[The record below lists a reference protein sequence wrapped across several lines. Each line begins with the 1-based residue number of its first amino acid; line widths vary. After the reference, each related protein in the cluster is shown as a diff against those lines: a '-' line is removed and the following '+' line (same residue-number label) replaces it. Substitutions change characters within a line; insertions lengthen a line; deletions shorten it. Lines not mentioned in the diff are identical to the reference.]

1 MKVKL
6 RIDLNGEEKE
16 LLLKQVRRE
25 YSHHIKMLSATK
37 RNKGLTNTRR
47 AALVNIQVL
56 RCLRLC
62 KIAKQYELDMTQYYV
77 DQAEVYDMDL
87 FTKDYADTFHSMWVL
102 DGSYVEK
109 LFIHIMYR
117 AGIISKETR
126 NQLLSIKKERGQV
139 AKEKAKRRRIEKFQK
154 AFEAFVQE
162 ITQSMNGDEKRK
174 FIYSLNPNKTLAETF
189 GEQYVINPMAFLI

>member
-6 RIDLNGEEKE
+6 RIDLNSEEKE

-37 RNKGLTNTRR
+37 RNKELTNKRR
-47 AALVNIQVL
+47 ADLVNTQVL
-56 RCLRLC
+56 KCLRLC

-77 DQAEVYDMDL
+77 GQAEVYDMDL
-87 FTKDYADTFHSMWVL
+87 FTKDYADTFHSMCVL
-102 DGSYVEK
+102 DGSCVEK

-139 AKEKAKRRRIEKFQK
+139 ARENAKRRRVEKLQK
-154 AFEAFVQE
+154 AFEAFVKE
-162 ITQSMNGDEKRK
+162 ITQSMNRDEKIK
-174 FIYSLNPNKTLAETF
+174 FIYSLNPNKTLIETF